1 MHYGAQPS
9 NFKSTSRYSFRNAL
23 ETDLIEMS
31 TVKLIFRG
39 SHSLTHSFRLW
50 IFLLSDL
57 FFTSVENVLWGVF
70 SQWRDSWKS
79 PPARN

>member
-39 SHSLTHSFRLW
+39 SHSLIHSFRLL

-57 FFTSVENVLWGVF
+57 FHLCGDDRCLESVFAMKRLVE
-70 SQWRDSWKS
+70 KS
-79 PPARN
+79 PAPN